1 MFVLMTYDVHAR
13 RVAKALKVSR
23 RYLRRV
29 QNSVFEGELTPGGL
43 SALKRDLGEVLDP
56 EYDSVFFYTWR
67 EPWQISRDA
76 IGPLRPMD
84 ERANFI

>member
-29 QNSVFEGELTPGGL
+29 QDSVFEGELTPGAL
-43 SALKRDLGEVLDP
+43 SALKRDLAAILDP
-56 EYDSVFFYTWR
+56 EYDSVLFYTWR
-67 EPWQISRDA
+67 EAWQLSRDA

-84 ERANFI
+84 ERTNFI

>member
-1 MFVLMTYDVHAR
+1 MFVLMTYDVHTR
-13 RVAKALKVSR
+13 RVAKALKVAR

-29 QNSVFEGELTPGGL
+29 QDSVFEGELTPGGL
-43 SALKRDLGEVLDP
+43 SALKRDLNDVLDP
-56 EYDSVFFYTWR
+56 EYDSVLFYAWQAA
-67 EPWQISRDA
+67 WQISRDA